1 MKLYYFYLFIM
12 RYLFYFLHLVGS
24 NRTLDTFCQNESKNN
39 NKKAILLLDEN
50 LTDDGNSV
58 FVAES
63 LPKNW
68 RLRKF
73 KNSQIQ
79 SKVDLIWSQIR
90 SDQKINFLV
99 ILIWSQIIF
108 QTIDLDLISDHFFGW
123 SDLKW
128 SEIFQIMKFFL
139 IVL

>member
-24 NRTLDTFCQNESKNN
+24 NRTLDTFGQNESKNN

-63 LPKNW
+63 LPKN
-68 RLRKF
+68 
-73 KNSQIQ
+73 
-79 SKVDLIWSQIR
+79 
-90 SDQKINFLV
+90 
-99 ILIWSQIIF
+99 
-108 QTIDLDLISDHFFGW
+108 
-123 SDLKW
+123 
-128 SEIFQIMKFFL
+128 
-139 IVL
+139 

>member
-63 LPKNW
+63 SPYQ
-68 RLRKF
+68 R
-73 KNSQIQ
+73 I
-79 SKVDLIWSQIR
+79 DIWQC
-90 SDQKINFLV
+90 
-99 ILIWSQIIF
+99 
-108 QTIDLDLISDHFFGW
+108 
-123 SDLKW
+123 
-128 SEIFQIMKFFL
+128 
-139 IVL
+139 

>member
-1 MKLYYFYLFIM
+1 M

-50 LTDDGNSV
+50 LTDDSNSV

-68 RLRKF
+68 RLLGVAHNKYI
-73 KNSQIQ
+73 QI
-79 SKVDLIWSQIR
+79 SRTV
-90 SDQKINFLV
+90 NFQNFIYV
-99 ILIWSQIIF
+99 VN
-108 QTIDLDLISDHFFGW
+108 
-123 SDLKW
+123 
-128 SEIFQIMKFFL
+128 SEI
-139 IVL
+139 

>member
-1 MKLYYFYLFIM
+1 M

-24 NRTLDTFCQNESKNN
+24 NRMLDTFCQNESKNN

-68 RLRKF
+68 RLTHGELKYRK
-73 KNSQIQ
+73 N
-79 SKVDLIWSQIR
+79 VIW
-90 SDQKINFLV
+90 
-99 ILIWSQIIF
+99 
-108 QTIDLDLISDHFFGW
+108 
-123 SDLKW
+123 
-128 SEIFQIMKFFL
+128 
-139 IVL
+139 